1 MTVFFLKR
9 GLCQP
14 IYNIAGYEWGPW
26 LTLFCVLDKKST
38 KDFGAIVIDTG
49 QWDKPT
55 YLNNQPHLKQIHIKG
70 KKMICKDDYR
80 LVAFLS
86 YNTYVKLYNTYV
98 LSYNTYDLKILT
110 FLYWK
115 FFIWQI
121 YLWVWL
127 HRNTWEKKI
136 TARKIHLKSSLKQ
149 PCSQGTLGCDSRN
162 QGYHGDGLHHW
173 EQSHQTTASW
183 LRYVLSSHK

>member
-1 MTVFFLKR
+1 M
-9 GLCQP
+9 CQP

-26 LTLFCVLDKKST
+26 LTQFCVLDKKST

-55 YLNNQPHLKQIHIKG
+55 YLNHQPHLKQIHIKG
-70 KKMICKDDYR
+70 KKMICKSDYR

-86 YNTYVKLYNTYV
+86 YHTYIK
-98 LSYNTYDLKILT
+98 YDLKFLT

-115 FFIWQI
+115 FFIPQI

-127 HRNTWEKKI
+127 HRNTWKKKI
-136 TARKIHLKSSLKQ
+136 TVRKIHLKSSLKQ
-149 PCSQGTLGCDSRN
+149 PCSQGTLGCDLRN

-173 EQSHQTTASW
+173 EQSHQTTVSW
-183 LRYVLSSHK
+183 LCWVAANRSNFYVYKYIWNSVSVI